1 MSLVNKLFESYLHFT
16 FKIDMSAVE
25 VCGCHVFSDVCA
37 LYSVQIRE
45 RTFVFSVSTGD
56 PFFFLLF
63 FNFLFTK
70 NSCYI
75 SVVLEDFQPRAI
87 SCKINLEYF
96 YRC

>member
-56 PFFFLLF
+56 PFFFFYFLIF
-63 FNFLFTK
+63 FLQR
-70 NSCYI
+70 I
-75 SVVLEDFQPRAI
+75 VAI
-87 SCKINLEYF
+87 SL
-96 YRC
+96 